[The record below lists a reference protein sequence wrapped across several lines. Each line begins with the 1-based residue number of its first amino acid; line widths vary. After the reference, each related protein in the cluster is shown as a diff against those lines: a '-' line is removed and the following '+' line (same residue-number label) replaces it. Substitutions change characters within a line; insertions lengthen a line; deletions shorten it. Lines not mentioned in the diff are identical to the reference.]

1 VLSSDEF
8 QALRLSLQVASLGTL
23 LGLPIALAIGWVLVK
38 SSIRGKVVLD
48 TLVSFPLVL
57 PPVITGYFLL
67 LMLGRNGPIGSFLH
81 DAFGVDLVFT
91 WVAAALAAG
100 LVSLPLMVRAIEV
113 AIAGVDPR
121 LERAARSLGAGPLR
135 TIATVTIPLAYRGI
149 LAAALLGFARG
160 LGEFG
165 ATMVVAGNIP
175 GQTQTIPLAMFT
187 DLQAGDAGG
196 AVRLVVL
203 SLSLALISLSI
214 HHVLVRRRGLL
225 RRPWATSSTPGCANA
240 LPVLSW
246 RSRHRFHRRS
256 LPFSD
261 RRGAARQPSSTV
273 WRA

>member
-1 VLSSDEF
+1 MLSSDEF

-121 LERAARSLGAGPLR
+121 LEWAARSLGAGPLR

-165 ATMVVAGNIP
+165 ATIVVAGNIP

-187 DLQAGDAGG
+187 DLQAGDDGG

-225 RRPWATSSTPGCANA
+225 RRPWATS
-240 LPVLSW
+240 
-246 RSRHRFHRRS
+246 
-256 LPFSD
+256 
-261 RRGAARQPSSTV
+261 
-273 WRA
+273 